1 VTRELT
7 GKDKRSRGN
16 SHREEVPHPGR
27 RPAGGGARA
36 RGIGARNRETLPA
49 GARGA
54 RSPAGGTGRGTED
67 STADSR
73 VEEEGRVLGREGGRR
88 GTKKRKRVRGGLL
101 TAKQQGFGSCRVE
114 DFLDVFFVPY
124 YVCGACLK

>member
-27 RPAGGGARA
+27 RPAGGGAR
-36 RGIGARNRETLPA
+36 ARNRETLPA

-73 VEEEGRVLGREGGRR
+73 VEEEGRVLGREGGREARNGETQARQRRFIDRQAARIRQRSR
-88 GTKKRKRVRGGLL
+88 GRLSRC
-101 TAKQQGFGSCRVE
+101 FFS
-114 DFLDVFFVPY
+114 FLITCVGP
-124 YVCGACLK
+124 A